1 VKISDCRVLTETA
14 EDEERICKG
23 KSVGEQWSSLCVVV
37 IVIVISII
45 IIIIISFLSLMSLF

>member
-23 KSVGEQWSSLCVVV
+23 KSVGEQCRCLCVVV
-37 IVIVISII
+37 IVIIVII
-45 IIIIISFLSLMSLF
+45 I